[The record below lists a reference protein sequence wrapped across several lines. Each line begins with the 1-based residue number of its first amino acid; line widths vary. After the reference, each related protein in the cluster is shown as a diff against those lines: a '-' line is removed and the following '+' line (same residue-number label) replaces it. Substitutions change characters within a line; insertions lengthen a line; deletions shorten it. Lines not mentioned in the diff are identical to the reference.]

1 MGPTPVIA
9 GAAVTAFGRHPD
21 TTLQVMCEPVVRDAL
36 AQAGARPSDV
46 QAVFFANAVAGVLTG
61 QEMIRG
67 QAALRATGT
76 LGGPLVNVENACA
89 SGSTALYLAVQAV
102 SSGQFDTVLAVGCEK
117 LSHDDRAR
125 SAAAIATA
133 VPVEDLAELSARAG
147 AGAGSLFMGLYAE
160 AARGYMSKSGAT
172 AEDFADVVVKSR
184 AHAALNPFAQFRDV
198 VTREEVLS
206 SRHIVDPLT
215 LPMCS
220 PIGDGAAAVLVVSR
234 DRAARLGA
242 VDPVTVA
249 GCALQSGT
257 DPGDLEH
264 SVTRRAAQIALRDAA
279 IDIADVDVLEVHDA
293 TASAELMIYEELGL
307 CEQGGG
313 PDLLRSGETS
323 LSGRRP
329 VNLSGGLLSRGH
341 PLGATGLAQ
350 VVELVLQLRGAAGA
364 RQAPRA
370 RVGLAENS
378 GGHLAGDLAAGVV
391 TVLTR

>member
-1 MGPTPVIA
+1 MGTSPVIA
-9 GAAVTAFGRHPD
+9 GAAMTAFGRRPD
-21 TTLQVMCEPVVRDAL
+21 TTLRELSEPVVADAL
-36 AQAGARPSDV
+36 AQAGAQPVDV

-67 QAALRATGT
+67 QAALRGTGT

-102 SSGQFDTVLAVGCEK
+102 ASGQFDAVLAVGCEK
-117 LSHDDRAR
+117 LSHEERAR

-133 VPVEDLAELSARAG
+133 VPVEDLAELTARSG
-147 AGAGSLFMGLYAE
+147 AGSGSLFMGLYAE
-160 AARGYMSKSGAT
+160 AAREYMTACGAT
-172 AEDFADVVVKSR
+172 AQDFADVVVKSR
-184 AHAALNPFAQFRDV
+184 AHAALNPMAQFREPM
-198 VTREEVLS
+198 TREEVLS
-206 SRHIVDPLT
+206 SRAIVNPLT

-220 PIGDGAAAVLVVSR
+220 PIGDGAAAVLVVSPT
-234 DRAARLGA
+234 RAARLGVA
-242 VDPVTVA
+242 NPVTVA

-264 SVTRRAAQIALRDAA
+264 SVARRAAQIALREAGV
-279 IDIADVDVLEVHDA
+279 DIADVDLLEVHDA

-307 CEQGGG
+307 CAEGCG
-313 PDLLRSGETS
+313 PDLLRSGETA

-329 VNLSGGLLSRGH
+329 VNVSGGLLSRGH

-350 VVELVLQLRGAAGA
+350 VVELVVQLRGAAGA
-364 RQAPRA
+364 RQVPGA